1 MGNSLFFHSSLQY
14 PFPVCAKIEVL
25 LKMRVYLLKGEL
37 FDKHCVTTE
46 YVI

>member
-1 MGNSLFFHSSLQY
+1 MENSLFFHSSLQF